1 VPVIPRVIDFK
12 SEPVCTGRAGRAVR
26 FVIGSD
32 TFPMLPFAA
41 PDAPAWSADESVVL
55 NRQDGRFSLHNAGS
69 RVLSGA
75 ATVTP
80 FSLAIDVGHA
90 EIYGFGAA
98 TGTAT
103 RNDASFRVMTRDTLL
118 YGIPGASY
126 TALPFF
132 IAREGPRTVGVL
144 VATTYP
150 VDVAVRNGQVTV
162 AGACDTDAAPVD
174 VIVFRGLTVDIVRD
188 LAALVGRSFLPPAW
202 ALGFH
207 QSRWSYKT
215 SEAVLDIARRFRA
228 LDLPADVIHL
238 DIDYMDRYRVFTF
251 SPRRFPRPRQMHDE
265 LNSLG
270 FRTLAIVDPGVSV
283 ARYGVHEA
291 LRSAGML
298 LERAD
303 GTPYEGRVW
312 PGATVFPDFTQV
324 PVRAAWGRFHQPL
337 VAAGVAGFWND
348 MNDPVFRVGEVY
360 DPLAEDVNHHGVPHR
375 RVRNLYA
382 NGMAEATVSGL
393 EVLRPGL
400 RPFVLSR
407 SGFLGIQ
414 RHAAVWTGDNHSS
427 WDHLR
432 QNLDMVLNLGL
443 SGVPLSGADVGG
455 FGRGPGKYGAV
466 KPLRPSPELFVR
478 WLELG
483 ALLPFF
489 RVHCTRYAPS
499 QEPWSFGPR
508 ALDRARRILRRRY
521 RLLPLL
527 YRLALEAHTEGLP
540 IVRPLF
546 MHFDVPSGEGSD
558 QFLLGDA
565 VLAAP
570 VLHKGAT
577 RRELWLPAG
586 SWVDWHTGQSY
597 AGERSIIVDAPLGT
611 TPLFLQAG
619 TALFLAQP
627 ARNAEATLRAPLTL
641 EVTVPQPG
649 AVGRGSLFLDDGES
663 AAGARFVLDVAVEN
677 IDGRLRVR
685 LQRVADAFVP
695 AQQDLQLRVPPDYR
709 CALVDGARRELV
721 QCQLEHEDRQA
732 VMQAVVIPLP
742 TREVVFEPA

>member
-1 VPVIPRVIDFK
+1 VPVVPRVIDSK
-12 SEPVCTGRAGRAVR
+12 AEPACTGRAGTMVR
-26 FVIGSD
+26 FVVGSD
-32 TFPMLPFAA
+32 TFPILPFAA
-41 PDAPAWSADESVVL
+41 PDAPAWGADESVVL
-55 NRQDGRFSLHNAGS
+55 NRQDGRFWLEDAGS

-80 FSLAIDVGHA
+80 FSLVIDVGHA

-98 TGTAT
+98 TGAAT
-103 RNDASFRVMTRDTLL
+103 RNEASFRVMTRDTLL
-118 YGIPGASY
+118 YGIAGASY
-126 TALPFF
+126 TALPLF
-132 IAREGPRTVGVL
+132 IAREGARTVGVL

-150 VDVAVRNGQVTV
+150 LDVAVRNGQVSLT
-162 AGACDTDAAPVD
+162 GACDTEAAPID
-174 VIVFRGLTVDIVRD
+174 VIVFRGSPAEIVRD
-188 LAALVGRSFLPPAW
+188 LAVLVGHSFLPPAW

-215 SEAVLDIARRFRA
+215 SKAVLDIARRFRA

-265 LNSLG
+265 LQSLG

-283 ARYGVHEA
+283 APYGVHEA
-291 LRSAGML
+291 LRSADML
-298 LERAD
+298 LKRAD

-360 DPLAEDVNHHGVPHR
+360 DPLAEDVNHHDVPHR

-393 EVLRPGL
+393 ELLRPGV

-427 WDHLR
+427 WEHLR
-432 QNLDMVLNLGL
+432 QNLDMVLNLGV
-443 SGVPLSGADVGG
+443 SGVPLTGADVGG

-466 KPLRPSPELFVR
+466 KPLRPSAELFVR

-483 ALLPFF
+483 SLLPFF

-499 QEPWSFGPR
+499 QEPWSFGSR
-508 ALDRARRILRRRY
+508 ALDLARRILRRRY

-527 YRLALEAHTEGLP
+527 YRLALEAHTKGLP

-558 QFLLGDA
+558 QFLLGDD

-570 VLHKGAT
+570 VLTKGAT
-577 RRELWLPAG
+577 RRTLWLPAG
-586 SWVDWHTGQSY
+586 TWLDWNSGQAF
-597 AGERSIIVDAPLGT
+597 AGERSITVDAPLGT
-611 TPLFLQAG
+611 TPLFLRAG

-649 AVGRGSLFLDDGES
+649 VVGRGSLFLDDGET
-663 AAGARFVLDVAVEN
+663 AAGERFLLDVAVEN
-677 IDGRLRVR
+677 VDGRLRVR

-695 AQQDLQLRVPPDYR
+695 AQNDLELRVPAGYR

-721 QCQLEHEDRQA
+721 RRQLGHEDREA
-732 VMQAVVIPLP
+732 VMQVVVIPLE